1 MYLRRLLPARTVWY
15 KNPKSTENNSHFHM
29 NLKNPRPSSLWANIR
44 ELVAGARA
52 ENIPSKKRTKRLWE
66 KDAPPTREFGS
77 LTDVEGAG
85 EQCRGNLPPGGA
97 VAMLQWREKERALS
111 PNQQVPFRANQTFPP
126 QVREQFLI
134 PTKRVPS
141 VSNESFIL

>member
-1 MYLRRLLPARTVWY
+1 MCCKQRHLALSSVEVVTSVFGARC
-15 KNPKSTENNSHFHM
+15 
-29 NLKNPRPSSLWANIR
+29 
-44 ELVAGARA
+44 GARA

-111 PNQQVPFRANQTFPP
+111 PKPTGALPRQPNFFFPKF
-126 QVREQFLI
+126 E
-134 PTKRVPS
+134 
-141 VSNESFIL
+141 SNS